1 MAPLGTY
8 LLLMFAGL
16 IASKRTGALWIEPKQ
31 ATYTVKEG
39 NEIGAKILNVTVG
52 PGTTNDNLKI
62 RIDDRKNCLN
72 YTNLEATVPCNA
84 NCSFSIVANTVLDR
98 ESTSQ
103 CGFMVII
110 IYYGFKEPLTDRHI
124 YRFIVADINDNPPQ
138 FVNLPYKLSINES
151 FPINTVLPGLNI
163 RATDKDEGTNG
174 QITYILTPAGQNTAG
189 INGTMTINSIT
200 GAITLNKHLDYE
212 IRNFYQYTVMAI
224 DAGNPPLNSTESVWI
239 QIIDVQDTAPVFI
252 NPSFIKHIREDAII
266 GTTVMSVTAE
276 DGDRGIPNGILYTI
290 DDNRCNRF
298 TINQTSGVI
307 SVKRD
312 LNLTET
318 SLKHL
323 YGVCPITVIAKED
336 DVISNSTEQD
346 ITIFIDDINN
356 HGPVFSNPAYSANIS
371 EATAIDN
378 PVIMNQSIQISDDDL
393 KVENNNF
400 SLSLQHMNGSAFS
413 ALSVWPNASVAR
425 AGVILLVKDKKQLDY
440 EKRDHIKFKIVA
452 RGAQGKYKSSAT
464 VALTILPFNEYRP
477 KFARNYTV
485 CLPENT
491 TKGHYVT
498 NVSATDDDKGI
509 HGNITY
515 SLYGSNG
522 LFLIDKF
529 TGVVT
534 LGKAELDYENVK
546 SYHLTVDATDGGNKK
561 DTTSLYVCIND
572 TNDEAPEFTSSKYEE
587 TVKENEEIKIA
598 VQAKDK
604 DERGSPNS
612 QVSYTI
618 VSVSQNLRQNF
629 TINSSGL
636 IHAKSI
642 DYEKLTS
649 DQIIL
654 EVEAS
659 DQGNPQQHTRTN
671 VTINIQDVNDNPPR
685 FTYPVYKFRVPE
697 NVTTGHYI
705 GNVSATDA
713 DRQNINKRLTYL
725 LVNET
730 DKFSINSGTGSI
742 FILGKLDRE
751 KNDHYLLQV
760 EVIDGGT
767 PPLNSTAILN
777 ITVTDVNDELP
788 VLLDSSATIVVA
800 ENITI
805 NSTIVKIN
813 ATDEDLNAKLVY
825 GIYSQKIEVD
835 GKGMYVNKIST
846 DYFGINKTTGE
857 IFLKE
862 SLDREVAE
870 LISLGIEVNDTNA
883 DGQPQVSKGQ
893 QKIEILDV
901 NDNPPKFLN
910 AFIELSL
917 SENLPVNTT
926 LTRVSATDADKN
938 DNVTYSFQRKYTQF
952 KINKT
957 TGEIILVKNL
967 DRETNANISLFVL
980 AKDTKPERKTSTAT
994 ISLNILDYND
1004 NSPIFVGLYNKTYNV
1019 SENASNGT
1027 EILTATATD
1036 ADTGINADIRYSL
1049 FYEDNDQMLPISIDH
1064 TTGKVFVSGKLNRE
1078 ATSLYKIEIKAKDMA
1093 GLYSENARTGSTWI
1107 KINVTDINDCA
1118 PKFLSPSYYAN
1129 VQENTPPDQ
1138 SVIQVQAT
1146 DQDVGENSRLSF
1158 KLEGDEATFF
1168 KIGQSNGIIS
1178 VNLSLTDKVGVKRFL
1193 VVATDNGMPS
1203 KNNTANVTI
1212 NITDTNN
1219 HRPEFAR
1226 DQEVIY
1232 ISEAVCPGS
1241 FIFNVS
1247 ATDKDF
1253 YPPNN
1258 QMTYE
1263 LKIEK
1268 HYEPDLKKEK
1278 NYKYF
1283 NLDKNTGR
1291 LILARKL
1298 DREKHKIHEL
1308 TITATDKGSPPLESI
1323 PFQLIINVT
1332 NVDDEPPVFRSQD
1345 YKNLEKTLF
1354 VQEGKPPLFVGEI
1367 KAYDSY
1373 PDSKPC
1379 YKIVDKTNE
1388 QYFKV
1393 DSVNGYGNITT
1404 LKELDYETKKIYN
1417 FMLETFDCNNKV
1429 YNICGSSVTPTEN
1442 KLSIIVNVTDIN
1454 DHPPRFINKSMH
1466 MAIQPDLKLKTVIAN
1481 LTSMITDG
1489 DDYAENKKNFFK
1501 ILKFTPYGDVS
1512 LQAKPFVV
1520 EKKLLKTNQLFS
1532 AAQIGY
1538 ITLLIKAYDENG
1550 KSDTAELKVYIIANG
1565 NKIKITF
1572 MKTVEQT
1579 EKNKETFSRQLG
1591 NILGKNITIVPG
1603 KIEPLQRADGTYE
1616 KRKTVMF
1623 IYGFQNEK
1631 IMSAENLQKLIDWNT
1646 KKLSEIQ
1653 NKYSIISIMSVEQK
1667 SATSSNSS
1675 KNQVILSAVIALLG
1689 ITLLVVLFLFY
1700 GSIQRFKRKLKA
1712 ANIDIHNNKEDFQKW
1727 IVPGSNVHALGESN
1741 PIYNKDIN
1749 PVMNLPDKVSL
1760 NSLDMNEVGD
1770 SAVFVD
1776 PFDEQE
1782 VALDFIDDPPNETS
1796 TTSKDYSKTFLD
1808 NVIKEREA
1816 EMNKKNQN
1824 SGSMSGSTNMAL
1836 NVTNLETTD
1845 V

>member
-8 LLLMFAGL
+8 LLLVFAGV
-16 IASKRTGALWIEPKQ
+16 IASKGTGALWIKPTKNIHEF
-31 ATYTVKEG
+31 KEG
-39 NEIGAKILNVTVG
+39 NAVGAKILNITVG
-52 PGTTNDNLKI
+52 PATANDVLKI
-62 RIDDRKNCLN
+62 EIKDINNCLN
-72 YTNLEATVPCNA
+72 YTKSKKTVHCNV

-98 ESTSQ
+98 ESQ
-103 CGFMVII
+103 CSYVPVMV
-110 IYYGFKEPLTDRHI
+110 YYGFKEPLKTI
-124 YRFIVADINDNPPQ
+124 KYRFIITDINDNRPQ
-138 FVNLPYKLSINES
+138 FRNLPYKLSINES
-151 FPINTVLPGLNI
+151 FPINTVLSGLNI
-163 RATDKDEGTNG
+163 HAVDNDEGTNG
-174 QITYILTPAGQNTAG
+174 QITYTLTPAGQNTAG
-189 INGTMTINSIT
+189 INDTMTINQHT
-200 GAITLNKHLDYE
+200 GEITLKKRLDYE
-212 IRNFYQYTVMAI
+212 TRNFYQYTIMAK
-224 DAGNPPLNSTESVWI
+224 DSGTPPLNSTESVWI
-239 QIIDVQDTAPVFI
+239 QITDVQDTPPVFI
-252 NPSFIKHIREDAII
+252 NPSFIKHIGEDATI
-266 GTTVMSVTAE
+266 GTSVMSVTAE

-290 DDNRCNRF
+290 DDARCKRF
-298 TINQTSGVI
+298 RIDQTTGVI
-307 SVKRD
+307 YVKQD

-336 DVISNSTEQD
+336 DSISSSTKQD

-356 HGPVFSNPAYSANIS
+356 HGPVFSNPSYSANIS

-378 PVIMNQSIQISDDDL
+378 PVIINQSIQISDDDL

-400 SLSLQHMNGSAFS
+400 SLSLQYMNGSTFS

-425 AGVILLVKDKKQLDY
+425 AGVILLVKDKSQLDY
-440 EKRDHIKFKIVA
+440 EKRDHIDFKIVA
-452 RGAQGKYKSSAT
+452 RGAQGKYSSSAT
-464 VALTILPFNEYRP
+464 VKLTILPFNEYRP
-477 KFARNYTV
+477 KFASNYTV
-485 CLPENT
+485 CLFENT

-498 NVSATDDDKGI
+498 NVSATDDDRGI

-534 LGKAELDYENVK
+534 LGKEELDYEKVK

-572 TNDEAPEFTSSKYEE
+572 TNDEAPKFTSSKYEQ
-587 TVKENEEIKIA
+587 TVKENEEIKIK

-604 DERGSPNS
+604 DEPGTPNS
-612 QVSYTI
+612 KVSYSI
-618 VSVSQNLRQNF
+618 VSVSQKLTKNF
-629 TINSSGL
+629 TINNTSGV

-649 DQIIL
+649 GQIIL

-659 DQGNPQQHTRTN
+659 DQGNPQRYTKTN

-685 FTYPVYKFRVPE
+685 FTHPLYNFIVPE
-697 NVTTGHYI
+697 NSTTGDYI

-713 DRQNINKRLTYL
+713 DRQSINHRLTFL

-730 DKFSINSGTGSI
+730 DKFNINSGTGSI

-751 KNDHYLLQV
+751 KNDHYRLLV
-760 EVIDGGT
+760 EVIDGGS
-767 PPLNSTAILN
+767 PSLNSTAILN
-777 ITVTDVNDELP
+777 ITVTDVNDEYP
-788 VLLDSSATIVVA
+788 VLIDSSATIEVA
-800 ENITI
+800 ENISV
-805 NSTIVKIN
+805 NSSIVKIN
-813 ATDEDLNAKLVY
+813 ATDQDLNAKLVY
-825 GIYSQKIEVD
+825 GIYSQQIQVD

-846 DYFGINKTTGE
+846 DYFGIDKDTGE
-857 IFLKE
+857 IFLKVE
-862 SLDREVAE
+862 LDREVAE

-883 DGQPQVSKGQ
+883 VGHPQVSRGQ
-893 QKIEILDV
+893 QKIKILDI
-901 NDNPPKFLN
+901 NDNNPKFLN
-910 AFIELSL
+910 EFIKLSL

-938 DNVTYSFQRKYTQF
+938 DNVTYSFQRNYIQF
-952 KINKT
+952 KINET
-957 TGEIILVKNL
+957 TGEIKLVKNL

-980 AKDTKPERKTSTAT
+980 AKDTKPKRRTSTAT

-1004 NSPIFVGLYNKTYNV
+1004 NSPIFVGSYNKTYNV
-1019 SENASNGT
+1019 SEGASDGT
-1027 EILTATATD
+1027 EILTVTATD
-1036 ADTGINADIRYSL
+1036 ADTGINADIRFSL
-1049 FYEDNDQMLPISIDH
+1049 FYEDNDQILPISINN

-1078 ATSLYKIEIKAKDMA
+1078 ETPLYKIEIKAKDMA
-1093 GLYSENARTGSTWI
+1093 GIYSENARTGSTWI

-1118 PKFLSPSYYAN
+1118 PKFVIPSYYAN

-1158 KLEGDEATFF
+1158 KLEGDGATFF
-1168 KIGQSNGIIS
+1168 KIDNSKGIIS
-1178 VNLSLTDKVGVKRFL
+1178 VNSSLTDKVGVKRFL
-1193 VVATDNGMPS
+1193 VVATDHGMPS

-1212 NITDTNN
+1212 NITDINN
-1219 HRPEFAR
+1219 HRPEFA
-1226 DQEVIY
+1226 DNKKYID

-1258 QMTYE
+1258 QVIYE
-1263 LKIEK
+1263 LKNER

-1283 NLDKNTGR
+1283 KLDANTGR
-1291 LILARKL
+1291 LTLAREL

-1308 TITATDKGSPPLESI
+1308 TITATDKGSPPLESN
-1323 PFQLIINVT
+1323 PLRLIINVT
-1332 NVDDEPPVFRSQD
+1332 NVDDEPPVFRRQD
-1345 YKNLEKTLF
+1345 YKDLKKTF
-1354 VQEGKPPLFVGEI
+1354 PVPEGKPPLFVGEI
-1367 KAYDSY
+1367 KAYNSY

-1379 YKIVDKTNE
+1379 FKFVQKANE
-1388 QYFKV
+1388 QYFEVK
-1393 DSVNGYGNITT
+1393 SVNGYGKITA

-1417 FMLETFDCNNKV
+1417 FMLETFDCNNNV
-1429 YNICGSSVTPTEN
+1429 YNICGNSITPTDN
-1442 KLSIIVNVTDIN
+1442 KLSIIVNVTDVN

-1481 LTSMITDG
+1481 LTSLITDG
-1489 DDYAENKKNFFK
+1489 DDYIENKKNLFK

-1512 LQAKPFVV
+1512 VQKKPFVV
-1520 EKKLLKTNQLFS
+1520 EKNLLKTNQLFS
-1532 AAQIGY
+1532 AAKIGY
-1538 ITLLIKAYDENG
+1538 VTLLISTFDEKG

-1572 MKTVEQT
+1572 MQTVEQT
-1579 EKNKETFSRQLG
+1579 EKNKETFSRLLG
-1591 NILGKNITIVPG
+1591 NILGNNITIVPG

-1616 KRKTVMF
+1616 KTKTVMF

-1631 IMSAENLQKLIDWNT
+1631 IMSAEKLQKLIDWKT

-1653 NKYSIISIMSVEQK
+1653 NKYPIISIMSMKQK
-1667 SATSSNSS
+1667 SATSSNAA

-1689 ITLLVVLFLFY
+1689 ITLLVVIFLFY

-1816 EMNKKNQN
+1816 EMNKKNQK